1 EVTKKRFVSSNFR
14 SALENGVLLC
24 DLLNK
29 LKPGIIKRVNR
40 LSTPIA
46 GLDNVNVFLKACRKL
61 GLNDSQLFHP
71 GDLQDVSTRVTVRR
85 EETTRRLKNVLI
97 TIYWLGR
104 KAQADPSYSGP
115 QLNFKSF
122 EALLGVALS
131 KALEEASGPKPS
143 VRDSGYGENWDPD
156 KEELFSSQQP
166 NYRREDSV
174 ESIDSVGS
182 RTLSVASDYTLIA
195 GSEGFG
201 SDAEAEHCFR
211 MSEGSKS
218 ETHSAPSGDRANV
231 PIALRKKR
239 GDRHQDSG
247 RGHNSQLP
255 RVSRLDEKA
264 ALEDE
269 FLLRAMTEEESSE
282 SDEGHGYADPVQ
294 DDLYAR
300 RMHQATHQTSVKAD
314 SDKFLPKFWTPEEDA
329 HVGQIRL
336 GSQRRP
342 WYRKMQGFR
351 SKSMSDLAL
360 EPIPQESE
368 SNMPFDPSRSQQ
380 YQQST
385 AGEVITE
392 PSATDQVRPKHTRH
406 IKTRVKDN
414 EARWQ
419 DDLDKWKSRRLSANL
434 DLWKKKE
441 EREQLELFS
450 SGGGGDG
457 LRTAVLTGV
466 EEDSGHNDV
475 LGFTTCQPD
484 ESRPQEPLSA
494 QQPSSKARV
503 SSQALALRE
512 DPQVGSLASGEAFPP
527 SEASPLTTSCSMPGP
542 MSTAGSGAVGTTLM
556 DPFSTPVAPPTNGA
570 CSLTNGAI
578 GSDSLVTDQT
588 HATTNV
594 FFSPPE
600 STNAVEPL
608 VPTLES
614 SGNELSQGAEP
625 VQRAKSLE
633 GVFSGGT
640 RMSATLP
647 RGFRRSEGGSRL
659 STGVTPRPFGTKAS
673 KVSSLPRIYSMDDS
687 HNNLVKGQRE
697 RPQLPVSFT
706 SQEKVTTPANEGKKI
721 CSHTQNAIHR
731 KMEKENE
738 DRDEETHS
746 PPKVHSF
753 MSASMVA
760 SSLKQR
766 AISGSEGA
774 KVGYTDMRVSLN
786 QKPNAGGDF
795 GFQAFW
801 DSTGARIKSVHPG
814 SPAQLCHL
822 LAGDEIVAVGGQRVA
837 EMSYEQWK
845 ASMDAALKEG
855 SLLMEIRRYGQ
866 NAWGS
871 GHPSLPYKSRK
882 TINLTSMD
890 STLVGHPEHCVAVSS
905 CSNLP
910 VEKVTE
916 AKVNSRTV
924 NGLSAKGVNR
934 NFRDF
939 PDVTR
944 NKGGSESAI
953 SDLEVPSISA
963 SSSRWSWDTE
973 EERKRQ
979 EKWQMEQERLLQ
991 EKYQRD
997 QERLEEEWRRAQLEA
1012 AGEEYSNLERPPSI
1026 SNGNTTPY
1034 TPPPFHLRST
1044 SSDFSSQRA
1053 ADVRPVQSRQVTVQ
1067 IATSHQ
1073 AKEECDSSAKTSQWD
1088 SESYGFT
1095 KLTTLDRKKSKSTP
1109 ALDSHKQDSRVSVKK
1124 RGRLSQAE
1132 KERQQI
1138 LDEMR
1143 KKTQLNTDS
1152 SWIRQRSTCIIQKE
1166 PINVAPMRRYDSL
1179 DNLPSSSSLTKQFST
1194 MSNPAR
1200 PHSSMSNITPYR
1212 GYSGRCS
1219 LGPGAAIFS
1228 TSSRQSSWSLPSSTS
1243 STPPVT
1249 PGAEDTALGS
1259 QQHGRLVSGRRICS
1273 RCNQP
1278 LGKGA
1283 AMVIDSLDLC
1293 FHIGCFKCISC
1304 RSDLGRGSESR
1315 AQVRVRHRQLFCDT
1329 CYSRLRVRPGIPK

>member
-1 EVTKKRFVSSNFR
+1 MEWREQSTLSCEVAFAEAQRWVEEVTRKRFGSGNFR

-24 DLLNK
+24 DLINK

-46 GLDNVNVFLKACRKL
+46 GLDNVNVFLKACGKL

-115 QLNFKSF
+115 QLNFKAF

-131 KALEEASGPKPS
+131 KALEESSCPKPS

-156 KEELFSSQQP
+156 REDLFSSQQP

-174 ESIDSVGS
+174 ESLDSVES
-182 RTLSVASDYTLIA
+182 RTLSVASDCTLIA

-211 MSEGSKS
+211 MSEGSRS
-218 ETHSAPSGDRANV
+218 ETHSAPSRERANI
-231 PIALRKKR
+231 PIALRRKR
-239 GDRHQDSG
+239 GDQCQDSG
-247 RGHNSQLP
+247 RSHASQLP
-255 RVSRLDEKA
+255 
-264 ALEDE
+264 
-269 FLLRAMTEEESSE
+269 
-282 SDEGHGYADPVQ
+282 
-294 DDLYAR
+294 
-300 RMHQATHQTSVKAD
+300 
-314 SDKFLPKFWTPEEDA
+314 
-329 HVGQIRL
+329 
-336 GSQRRP
+336 
-342 WYRKMQGFR
+342 R
-351 SKSMSDLAL
+351 SKSMSDIAL

-368 SNMPFDPSRSQQ
+368 SSMPFDRRC
-380 YQQST
+380 QSK
-385 AGEVITE
+385 AGEVMLE
-392 PSATDQVRPKHTRH
+392 PSAIDQVRPKHIQH
-406 IKTRVKDN
+406 IKTRVKDS

-419 DDLDKWKSRRLSANL
+419 DDLDRWKSRRLSANS

-450 SGGGGDG
+450 SGGGADG
-457 LRTAVLTGV
+457 LRTAVRRGV
-466 EEDSGHNDV
+466 QEEGDHNSV
-475 LGFTTCQPD
+475 LVLATCQQHQV
-484 ESRPQEPLSA
+484 RPQEPSSS
-494 QQPSSKARV
+494 QQPSSRALP
-503 SSQALALRE
+503 SSQPSGLRE
-512 DPQVGSLASGEAFPP
+512 VPQLGSLASDEAFSP

-542 MSTAGSGAVGTTLM
+542 MSSAGSDAVGTTLV
-556 DPFSTPVAPPTNGA
+556 DPLPTHVAPPTNGA

-578 GSDSLVTDQT
+578 GGDSLVTDQT
-588 HATTNV
+588 QVTTSV
-594 FFSPPE
+594 FFSPPD
-600 STNAVEPL
+600 STNLLEPL
-608 VPTLES
+608 SPTLRS
-614 SGNELSQGAEP
+614 SGTELSQQGSEP
-625 VQRAKSLE
+625 VQRAKSVE

-647 RGFRRSEGGSRL
+647 RGFRRSEGSSRL
-659 STGVTPRPFGTKAS
+659 SMGVTPRPFGTKAS
-673 KVSSLPRIYSMDDS
+673 RVSSLPRIYSMDDS
-687 HNNLVKGQRE
+687 HNSLIKGQRE
-697 RPQLPVSFT
+697 RPQLPASFT
-706 SQEKVTTPANEGKKI
+706 CQDKVTTPANEGTT
-721 CSHTQNAIHR
+721 CSNTQNDSHR
-731 KMEKENE
+731 KKEKENE
-738 DRDEETHS
+738 DIEEKNHS
-746 PPKVHSF
+746 APKVHSF

-766 AISGSEGA
+766 ATSESEEA
-774 KVGYTDMRVSLN
+774 KVGHTDMRVSLN
-786 QKPNAGGDF
+786 QKPNSGRDF
-795 GFQAFW
+795 GFQAHW
-801 DSTGARIKSVHPG
+801 DSTGARIKSVQPG

-822 LAGDEIVAVGGQRVA
+822 QAGDEIVAVGGQRVA

-855 SLLMEIRRYGQ
+855 SLLMEIRRHGQ

-871 GHPSLPYKSRK
+871 DHLSLPFKSHK

-890 STLVGHPEHCVAVSS
+890 STLIGHPEHCVTVSS

-910 VEKVTE
+910 ADKVTG
-916 AKVNSRTV
+916 AKVNGHTV
-924 NGLSAKGVNR
+924 TGLPAKAVNR
-934 NFRDF
+934 NFRDI
-939 PDVTR
+939 PAVTKNKEYER
-944 NKGGSESAI
+944 IIMNNRKRRLEFFMQKGGSESAI
-953 SDLEVPSISA
+953 SDLQVPSISA
-963 SSSRWSWDTE
+963 ASSRWSWDTE
-973 EERKRQ
+973 EERRRQ

-1012 AGEEYSNLERPPSI
+1012 AGEEYSGPERPSSL

-1034 TPPPFHLRST
+1034 TPPPFHYQST
-1044 SSDFSSQRA
+1044 SSTFSNQRA
-1053 ADVRPVQSRQVTVQ
+1053 AEVKPLQSRQVTMQ

-1073 AKEECDSSAKTSQWD
+1073 TKEECDSSAKASQRP
-1088 SESYGFT
+1088 SESCGFA
-1095 KLTTLDRKKSKSTP
+1095 KLTALDRKKSKSTP
-1109 ALDSHKQDSRVSVKK
+1109 ALDSSHKQDSRVSVKR

-1138 LDEMR
+1138 LEEMR

-1152 SWIRQRSTCIIQKE
+1152 SWIRQRSTCTIYKE

-1179 DNLPSSSSLTKQFST
+1179 DNLHSSSSLSKQFST

-1200 PHSSMSNITPYR
+1200 PHSALGNITPYR

-1228 TSSRQSSWSLPSSTS
+1228 SSSRQSSWSRPSSTS
-1243 STPPVT
+1243 STPPIT
-1249 PGAEDTALGS
+1249 PGADDIHPNS

-1273 RCNQP
+1273 RCDHP

-1293 FHIGCFKCISC
+1293 FHIGCFKCVSC
-1304 RSDLGRGSESR
+1304 RSDLSRGSESR